1 MKAVVI
7 SSILL
12 GIVTL
17 GVILGIFAVSGQS
30 DNLIRLAE
38 ALDPTLPDSD
48 AQFEALKKEW
58 QHFEAAIAY
67 LIDYREIETVSCAFI
82 DMENYLHSQN
92 TADFF
97 SAKEK
102 FIHAL
107 DRIQK
112 ISRITPEN
120 IL

>member
-1 MKAVVI
+1 MKAVII
-7 SSILL
+7 SSVLL

-17 GVILGIFAVSGQS
+17 GVILGIFAVGQRA
-30 DNLIRLAE
+30 DLLIDLAE
-38 ALDPTLPDSD
+38 SLDPAAPDGD
-48 AQFEALKKEW
+48 ARFIELKDEW
-58 QHFEAAIAY
+58 QRFEKTVSY
-67 LIDYREIETVSCAFI
+67 LVDYRDIETVSSAFI
-82 DMENYLHSQN
+82 DMENYRYSQN
-92 TADFF
+92 MADFF

-107 DRIQK
+107 DRIRK

>member
-1 MKAVVI
+1 MKAVII

-17 GVILGIFAVSGQS
+17 GVILGIFAVSGRADS
-30 DNLIRLAE
+30 LIGLAE
-38 ALDPTLPDSD
+38 TLDPAAPDMED
-48 AQFEALKKEW
+48 RFAALKDEW
-58 QHFEAAIAY
+58 QNFEKAVAY
-67 LIDYREIETVSCAFI
+67 LVDYRDIETVSSAFI
-82 DMENYLHSQN
+82 DMENYRHSQN
-92 TADFF
+92 MADFF

-107 DRIQK
+107 DRIRK